1 MKRIFIIGLLFLYAF
16 TLYSQ
21 SNIRYYFKTLDI
33 QDGLLQNTVNAIL
46 QDKQGFMWFGTKDG
60 LNRFDGLSFR
70 IFKKENSALGNNFIT
85 ALHEDKEGNIWV
97 GTDAGVYVYNPL
109 LEDFTVFDRVSDTG
123 DMISRAVTRI
133 ESDEDSDIWISVDYQ
148 GLFHFDRV
156 QDRLINCLHR
166 DKRKNQLANVTRFWF
181 EEKLCWVSLY
191 DDNLYY
197 TKDNFKTLFPFQD
210 SEGKEP
216 FKDDIINTWIMGPH
230 NCWYIGSSNGLTEIN
245 LTTGRV
251 RRLLNY
257 YVRDLGFKSDKEL
270 WVGTESGLY
279 IYDLEKGEIAHLT
292 VSNGNDSYALA
303 DNAIYSICRDNEGGM
318 WIGSYFGGVNYYPRQ
333 WTYFE
338 KFYPRDDIKNFG
350 RRVREFC
357 ESNDGTVWIGTEDK
371 GLFHFYPESGKIE
384 KFSHP
389 AIYQNVHGLCLD
401 GDDLW

>member
-33 QDGLLQNTVNAIL
+33 QDGLSQNTVNAIL

-279 IYDLEKGEIAHLT
+279 IYDLEKGEIAHLL
-292 VSNGNDSYALA
+292 SL
-303 DNAIYSICRDNEGGM
+303 IHI
-318 WIGSYFGGVNYYPRQ
+318 
-333 WTYFE
+333 
-338 KFYPRDDIKNFG
+338 
-350 RRVREFC
+350 
-357 ESNDGTVWIGTEDK
+357 
-371 GLFHFYPESGKIE
+371 
-384 KFSHP
+384 
-389 AIYQNVHGLCLD
+389 
-401 GDDLW
+401 

>member
-1 MKRIFIIGLLFLYAF
+1 
-16 TLYSQ
+16 
-21 SNIRYYFKTLDI
+21 
-33 QDGLLQNTVNAIL
+33 
-46 QDKQGFMWFGTKDG
+46 
-60 LNRFDGLSFR
+60 
-70 IFKKENSALGNNFIT
+70 
-85 ALHEDKEGNIWV
+85 
-97 GTDAGVYVYNPL
+97 
-109 LEDFTVFDRVSDTG
+109 
-123 DMISRAVTRI
+123 
-133 ESDEDSDIWISVDYQ
+133 
-148 GLFHFDRV
+148 
-156 QDRLINCLHR
+156 
-166 DKRKNQLANVTRFWF
+166 
-181 EEKLCWVSLY
+181 
-191 DDNLYY
+191 
-197 TKDNFKTLFPFQD
+197 
-210 SEGKEP
+210 
-216 FKDDIINTWIMGPH
+216 MGPH

-371 GLFHFYPESGKIE
+371 GLFHFYPKVERLKN
-384 KFSHP
+384 SH
-389 AIYQNVHGLCLD
+389 ILLFIKMFMVYVWTVMICG
-401 GDDLW
+401 

>member
-1 MKRIFIIGLLFLYAF
+1 MEK
-16 TLYSQ
+16 
-21 SNIRYYFKTLDI
+21 
-33 QDGLLQNTVNAIL
+33 
-46 QDKQGFMWFGTKDG
+46 
-60 LNRFDGLSFR
+60 
-70 IFKKENSALGNNFIT
+70 
-85 ALHEDKEGNIWV
+85 
-97 GTDAGVYVYNPL
+97 
-109 LEDFTVFDRVSDTG
+109 
-123 DMISRAVTRI
+123 
-133 ESDEDSDIWISVDYQ
+133 EDSDIWISVDYQ

-270 WVGTESGLY
+270 WVGTESGLF
-279 IYDLEKGEIAHLT
+279 DLSHKSSGRHHGVRGNHRSRRRGSRTDDRTMQGNRAQIQFHLRR
-292 VSNGNDSYALA
+292 YA
-303 DNAIYSICRDNEGGM
+303 CRTRNIVAAKQAM
-318 WIGSYFGGVNYYPRQ
+318 LQTSR
-333 WTYFE
+333 
-338 KFYPRDDIKNFG
+338 
-350 RRVREFC
+350 
-357 ESNDGTVWIGTEDK
+357 
-371 GLFHFYPESGKIE
+371 H
-384 KFSHP
+384 
-389 AIYQNVHGLCLD
+389 
-401 GDDLW
+401 

>member
-1 MKRIFIIGLLFLYAF
+1 M
-16 TLYSQ
+16 
-21 SNIRYYFKTLDI
+21 
-33 QDGLLQNTVNAIL
+33 
-46 QDKQGFMWFGTKDG
+46 
-60 LNRFDGLSFR
+60 
-70 IFKKENSALGNNFIT
+70 
-85 ALHEDKEGNIWV
+85 
-97 GTDAGVYVYNPL
+97 YNPL

-303 DNAIYSICRDNEGGM
+303 DNAIYSICRDNEEEC
-318 WIGSYFGGVNYYPRQ
+318 GSDLILAGSITIRVNGLILKNSTLVMILKILGVGYVSSVKVMMVLFGLVLKIRDYFIFIRKVERLKNSHILLFIKMFMVYV
-333 WTYFE
+333 WTVM
-338 KFYPRDDIKNFG
+338 ICG
-350 RRVREFC
+350 
-357 ESNDGTVWIGTEDK
+357 
-371 GLFHFYPESGKIE
+371 
-384 KFSHP
+384 
-389 AIYQNVHGLCLD
+389 
-401 GDDLW
+401 